1 MRRSC
6 EKDKERERER
16 KTKRERKR
24 LRTNKN
30 LLLVFTLPRVQS
42 IKVHKYIWQS
52 IFFTNAL
59 HPTEK
64 TDAFGANLK
73 VVLSA
78 RFQLRVGEG
87 EVQTHGG
94 RRVTSRAANLAV
106 AAQKIVHFWMIA
118 WRLEREKNETEKSK
132 LEKLFTADEFER
144 VWTGEQ
150 CDQMIRL
157 LFQNLAV

>member
-1 MRRSC
+1 MRKTKR
-6 EKDKERERER
+6 ERERER

-42 IKVHKYIWQS
+42 IKNHKYIWQS

-59 HPTEK
+59 HPTEENE
-64 TDAFGANLK
+64 DFGANLK

>member
-16 KTKRERKR
+16 KTKRERQR

-59 HPTEK
+59 HPTEEN
-64 TDAFGANLK
+64 DDFGANLK

-94 RRVTSRAANLAV
+94 RRVTSRAASLAA
-106 AAQKIVHFWMIA
+106 AAQKIVPFWMIA
-118 WRLEREKNETEKSK
+118 WRERKNETEKSK

>member
-59 HPTEK
+59 HPTEEN
-64 TDAFGANLK
+64 DDFGANLK

-118 WRLEREKNETEKSK
+118 WRERKNETEKSK

>member
-59 HPTEK
+59 HPTEEN
-64 TDAFGANLK
+64 DDFGANLK

>member
-1 MRRSC
+1 M
-6 EKDKERERER
+6 
-16 KTKRERKR
+16 
-24 LRTNKN
+24 
-30 LLLVFTLPRVQS
+30 LVFTLPRVQS
-42 IKVHKYIWQS
+42 IKNHKYIWQS

-59 HPTEK
+59 HPTEEH
-64 TDAFGANLK
+64 DDFGANLK